1 MDGMEFINEA
11 IRCLVNYYAEHDLK
25 PEEVTVVWACKTLG
39 NNKAL
44 LCTRRENDDTY
55 YEVTYNGAK
64 GEIYLDCYK
73 KIQNIVYPMKG

>member
-1 MDGMEFINEA
+1 MEFINAA
-11 IRCLVNYYAEHDLK
+11 IRCLVNYYAENDLK